1 MRVFLS
7 IALAVV
13 SGLSTVASPW
23 IAMVVVAIVSI
34 VVVDILISIVH
45 CREVLQEYLKF
56 F

>member
-23 IAMVVVAIVSI
+23 IATVVVAIVVI
-34 VVVDILISIVH
+34 AVVDILISIVH
-45 CREVLQEYLKF
+45 YREGLQEYLKLF
-56 F
+56 